1 MKLAFLPRLIELRH
15 ALHRHPELSCH
26 EENTAQQIIRFL
38 SPYSPDNI
46 ITNLGGFGVAA
57 VYRGV
62 QDGPTIMIRADMD
75 ALPIDEIN
83 DFPYRPRIKGVS
95 HACGHDGHIA
105 MAAGLAPLL
114 AENKPPKGAVVLLF
128 QPAEE
133 NAMGARGV
141 VGDPRFAEIRPD
153 YTFAIHNMTGHPT
166 HRILVREGAMLS
178 AVRTIIIR
186 LYGKTAHASMPEMGI
201 SPLTA
206 AKEIERKIN
215 SSQNNNRIASEFSMA
230 TIVGLV
236 VGEKPS
242 YGVSPAD
249 GKIIATLRAYTDDV
263 LDRFSQEIESFSI
276 EIATSEKLHVDE
288 ISYDEKYSATVNSR
302 LCNEIIRAA
311 AAENDL
317 EVHDMDFPLAAGE
330 DFGVLIRASRRG
342 GAIFLIGTGV
352 GGPGLHNPDYDF
364 PDAIIETGV
373 NMFWS
378 IIQKTLEADSNS

>member
-15 ALHRHPELSCH
+15 ALHRHPELSGH
-26 EENTAQQIIRFL
+26 EENTTKKIVRFL
-38 SPYSPDNI
+38 SSYSPDNI

-83 DFPYRPRIKGVS
+83 DFPYRSRIKGVS
-95 HACGHDGHIA
+95 HTCGHDGHMA
-105 MAAGLAPLL
+105 VAAGLAPLL

-133 NAMGARGV
+133 NAKGARGV

-153 YTFAIHNMTGHPT
+153 YTFAIHNMAGHPT
-166 HRILVREGAMLS
+166 HRILVREGTMLS

-186 LYGKTAHASMPEMGI
+186 LFGKTTHASMPEMGI
-201 SPLTA
+201 SPLKA
-206 AKEIERKIN
+206 IKEIERKIN
-215 SSQNNNRIASEFSMA
+215 SSQNNNRIAPEFSMA

-242 YGVSPAD
+242 YGISPAD

-302 LCNEIIRAA
+302 LCNDIIRAV

-317 EVHDMDFPLAAGE
+317 EVQDMDFPLAGGE
-330 DFGVLIRASRRG
+330 DFGELIRASRRG
-342 GAIFLIGTGV
+342 GAIFLIGAGI

-373 NMFWS
+373 SMYWS
-378 IIQKTLEADSNS
+378 IIQKTLEADSN